1 MPIATHP
8 MRIPGSWKEGYVLDY
23 HTKSSD
29 LLGYNEYGHP
39 RFDTVRTEV
48 GELLYRLKY
57 KGRKDA
63 LEGLV
68 TVAAAFIRSWG
79 PSIDAI
85 VPVPP
90 SRVRAIQPVLLLAAG
105 LAKEL
110 DVPLRDVVQRGRSPK
125 QLKDVFDYHERIK
138 LLANVHNV
146 TSTALRG
153 KSVLLVDD
161 LYRSGATLNTVTE
174 ALRAKGKVSAVYAF
188 APTRTRSAS

>member
-1 MPIATHP
+1 
-8 MRIPGSWKEGYVLDY
+8 MRIPGSWREEYVLDY

-29 LLGYNEYGHP
+29 FVGYDEYGHP
-39 RFDTVRTEV
+39 RFDTVRTEA
-48 GELLYRLKY
+48 GELIYRLKY
-57 KGRKDA
+57 RGRKDA
-63 LEGLV
+63 LEELV
-68 TVAAAFIRSWG
+68 TVSAAFIRGWA
-79 PSIDAI
+79 PPINAI

-90 SRVRAIQPVLLLAAG
+90 SRVRAIQPVLLLATG

-146 TSTALRG
+146 TSTTLRG

-161 LYRSGATLNTVTE
+161 LYRSGATLNAVTE
-174 ALRAKGKVSAVYAF
+174 ALRAKGKVSDVYAF